1 MRSKARGRARIW
13 GAATAVVGA
22 TAMLRAHHMA
32 GAVSGGGTVPDA
44 AVVRFLGGRQLL
56 QGTAVLIRPEPPLMI
71 GALAVEVLH
80 ATSMVTA
87 AVIWPG
93 YRRAALTSAAV
104 AAASAVAGALI
115 LRDAF

>member
-1 MRSKARGRARIW
+1 MTGMRSKALARARIW

-56 QGTAVLIRPEPPLMI
+56 QGTAVLIRPD
-71 GALAVEVLH
+71 GH
-80 ATSMVTA
+80 
-87 AVIWPG
+87 
-93 YRRAALTSAAV
+93 V
-104 AAASAVAGALI
+104 AWVGDGVDGG
-115 LRDAF
+115 LRDALTTWCGEAQLGSSSTVMSRGAK